1 MQTKKMENAKL
12 GLFVLAGVLF
22 LIFSLYMIGSNRN
35 LFGSTFTIEATFH
48 NVNGLTPGNNV
59 RFSGIDV
66 GTVHRVELES
76 DSVVLV
82 TMLIDKDARTYIKK
96 NALAA
101 VGTDGLMGNKLININ
116 AMPGNA
122 AVVEE
127 GDRLSSVKPVETD
140 AMLRTLNI
148 TNNNMAGI
156 ATDLK
161 KITQKINS
169 STSLW
174 KLISDSTLALDLRQA
189 AANFNKAGSNVA
201 VAGKGVADLINDAR
215 YGNGLTGTLISDTS
229 ISHELRRS
237 VGNMKRAS
245 ARADTITK
253 MLAVVV
259 RHLNQGEG
267 AAGAII
273 GDSVMLQKLNQ
284 TFDHVEQ
291 GTGKFNENMEAMRD
305 HFLFKGYFK
314 KMEKEQR
321 KAQEEAQQN

>member
-1 MQTKKMENAKL
+1 MKTKKMENAKL

-59 RFSGIDV
+59 RFSGIDI

-76 DSVVLV
+76 DSTVLV
-82 TMLIDKDARTYIKK
+82 TMLIDKDARKYLKK
-96 NALAA
+96 NALAS

-116 AMPGNA
+116 PMPGSA
-122 AVVEE
+122 PVVEE
-127 GDRLSSVKPVETD
+127 GDRLYSVKPVETD
-140 AMLRTLNI
+140 AMLRTLNT

-156 ATDLK
+156 ASDMK

-189 AANFNKAGSNVA
+189 ASNFNKAGMNVA
-201 VAGKGVADLINDAR
+201 VAGRGIADLVNDAR
-215 YGNGLTGTLISDTS
+215 YGKGLTGTLISDTS
-229 ISHELRRS
+229 LSNEIRRS
-237 VGNMKRAS
+237 LGNIKRAS

-253 MLAVVV
+253 DLTVVM
-259 RHLNQGEG
+259 NQLKYGEG
-267 AAGAII
+267 AAGALIS
-273 GDSVMLQKLNQ
+273 DSVMLQKLNQ
-284 TFDHVEQ
+284 TFDNVEQ

-321 KAQEEAQQN
+321 KAEEAEKKN